1 MKRFLIRQL
10 DVKKD
15 EEILNSIVK
24 YEDEVFGEA
33 AIGMWNIKPMAKYG
47 KIYALLFDE
56 NGKEDVVSV
65 VEVLRSFDQEKA
77 YLYGVFTVDKY
88 GKQGYAKTL
97 LEHVIEFLKELGIS
111 NIELTVEISNEN
123 ANNLYK
129 KLGFKIIEEIE
140 NEYGDGKPRYLMRYI
155 YNK

>member
-47 KIYALLFDE
+47 KIYALL
-56 NGKEDVVSV
+56 
-65 VEVLRSFDQEKA
+65 
-77 YLYGVFTVDKY
+77 LY
-88 GKQGYAKTL
+88 
-97 LEHVIEFLKELGIS
+97 S
-111 NIELTVEISNEN
+111 N
-123 ANNLYK
+123 
-129 KLGFKIIEEIE
+129 
-140 NEYGDGKPRYLMRYI
+140 MW
-155 YNK
+155 

>member
-47 KIYALLFDE
+47 KIYALLFDK

-65 VEVLRSFDQEKA
+65 VEVLRSFDQLCRKKHI
-77 YLYGVFTVDKY
+77 YT
-88 GKQGYAKTL
+88 
-97 LEHVIEFLKELGIS
+97 EFLQ
-111 NIELTVEISNEN
+111 
-123 ANNLYK
+123 
-129 KLGFKIIEEIE
+129 
-140 NEYGDGKPRYLMRYI
+140 
-155 YNK
+155 